1 MRLQYRELCHCLAR
15 SRVSMGEGRIA
26 HLKKILV
33 QGQDGYSHGV
43 KTQEGNRCVPV
54 EPNTNHCNLQ

>member
-1 MRLQYRELCHCLAR
+1 
-15 SRVSMGEGRIA
+15 MGEGRIA

-54 EPNTNHCNLQ
+54 EPNTNLQPAVILPPQEKSVTLGIT